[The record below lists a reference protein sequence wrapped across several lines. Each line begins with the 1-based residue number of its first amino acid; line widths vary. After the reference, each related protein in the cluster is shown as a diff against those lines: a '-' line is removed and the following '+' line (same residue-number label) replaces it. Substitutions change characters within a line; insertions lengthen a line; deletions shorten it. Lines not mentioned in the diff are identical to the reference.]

1 MFGNAYPTKGFEGK
15 ILSLLKRIEEKKKL
29 KVNLAGK
36 RRKVSRSKRELKK
49 LEYSMNYSGIGRSAG
64 ELQFAY

>member
-36 RRKVSRSKRELKK
+36 KK
-49 LEYSMNYSGIGRSAG
+49 KS
-64 ELQFAY
+64 LQIKEEIEKT